1 MTLSDYYA
9 YYDELVSDWF
19 EETLIPYEAFMPEP
33 WWGWTPDSGHQLHA
47 VVINLNPGEGG
58 YSQSQQYIRS
68 RLGNL
73 FSYRRAMSA
82 RLLARILPQTAAWH
96 KRKRETPLSGMLRD
110 VSADSDSFS
119 ANTLCIEAYPY
130 HSEFFNDTKAKQ
142 YFEQDEERHFWYMMR
157 FAALAADKS
166 IFRNTVFIRISNRRW
181 LGLIEKFKH
190 KFDYD
195 QYTTYKTDGA
205 EAAVY
210 RVKPGDKA
218 DKLLCDTS
226 FICIWNP
233 KGRNN
238 IPANLLQLLHQ
249 IDNPIFEQILKHQQI
264 NKQHE

>member
-9 YYDELVSDWF
+9 YYDDIVSDWL
-19 EETLIPYEAFMPEP
+19 EETLIPYEPFMPEP

-58 YSQSQQYIRS
+58 YPQSRQYIRS

-73 FSYRRAMSA
+73 FSYRRAMSD

-110 VSADSDSFS
+110 ISADSDSFS
-119 ANTLCIEAYPY
+119 ANTLCIEAYPL
-130 HSEFFNDTKAKQ
+130 HSAFFNDAKAKQ
-142 YFEQDEERHFWYMMR
+142 YFEQDEEHHFWYMMR
-157 FAALAADKS
+157 FAALAAEKS
-166 IFRNTVFIRISNRRW
+166 IFRNTVFIRISNHRW

-190 KFDYD
+190 KFDYGEAA
-195 QYTTYKTDGA
+195 TYKTDGA

-210 RVKPGDKA
+210 RVKSGGKE
-218 DKLLCDTS
+218 LLCDTS
-226 FICIWNP
+226 FMCIWNP
-233 KGRNN
+233 KGRND

-249 IDNPIFEQILKHQQI
+249 IDNPLFEQILKHQQI
-264 NKQHE
+264 NKTT